1 MITIR
6 AVRSVCY
13 FVGSDRSPIQAGWP
27 GRRAPDLPTVP
38 DVTEAQLSRGA
49 PFTSRVQKTHREA
62 CSPTPAIPPISRHRK
77 AAHKTYRGCNR
88 CITDINCYIS
98 TAICNYGDVFRDR
111 IHGPSYRFHTDS
123 ARIWGRGRDI
133 DTESASPY
141 LRKAVLSCYPGFYR
155 SKSAPDG
162 FFNTIQSLRTS
173 NPRHY
178 RAPGRTRDP
187 HPAARFPAN
196 GRRTIPTPC
205 EPRLSREHMGVRS
218 LGASRLSVRPR
229 LRPHGPARHV
239 GRGGCPR
246 SSPQTRD
253 RAGLHCHDDL
263 MRPCFFR
270 R

>member
-1 MITIR
+1 M
-6 AVRSVCY
+6 
-13 FVGSDRSPIQAGWP
+13 SPRPSSRG
-27 GRRAPDLPTVP
+27 GRRSHPVFKKPIAKPAHRPRQFRQFPGIAKPLTKPIVVATGALP
-38 DVTEAQLSRGA
+38 
-49 PFTSRVQKTHREA
+49 
-62 CSPTPAIPPISRHRK
+62 
-77 AAHKTYRGCNR
+77 
-88 CITDINCYIS
+88 IS
-98 TAICNYGDVFRDR
+98 TAIFSTAIRNYGDVFRDR